1 MADAISSLESK
12 LLLFFFSEFA
22 LLLPLDRFFF
32 FERQKRS
39 RCFGC
44 CVSGLTPLYVEAL
57 STLVVRFRGTILC
70 SRFWKNS
77 CHKFL
82 ELSGERRKEEKRDW
96 RKQSLRWLC
105 KSCNCDAALFFL
117 FGCSPCDAASVEKMF
132 HNAGVFL
139 VDAVQKINNEK
150 SLHLV
155 YSVPL
160 TSVFLLF
167 AFFFFLLYVQ
177 VHSSAILPC
186 FCACACPWFD
196 PVTSVCTSRGWQYIP
211 LLRSL
216 CERSSVSTTSS
227 QKKKKRERERKKKKT
242 QPCAEAKLGCLG
254 FYPPEHMKK
263 KASGVVL
270 GYILFIFSLLSC
282 VFQVTDR

>member
-1 MADAISSLESK
+1 MRLPRRWCAHSWAVHQVVVYAAQWRTQYLLSRVSSFFFFFPS
-12 LLLFFFSEFA
+12 LLFCFHWTV
-22 LLLPLDRFFF
+22 FFF

-117 FGCSPCDAASVEKMF
+117 FSCSPCDAASVEKMF

-155 YSVPL
+155 YSAPL

-167 AFFFFLLYVQ
+167 AFFFFFALR
-177 VHSSAILPC
+177 SSALKC
-186 FCACACPWFD
+186 YS
-196 PVTSVCTSRGWQYIP
+196 PVFLCVCVSVVWPRNVRMY
-211 LLRSL
+211 
-216 CERSSVSTTSS
+216 
-227 QKKKKRERERKKKKT
+227 
-242 QPCAEAKLGCLG
+242 
-254 FYPPEHMKK
+254 
-263 KASGVVL
+263 
-270 GYILFIFSLLSC
+270 
-282 VFQVTDR
+282 